1 MTRELRRITLS
12 AQELTEAV
20 GGYRK
25 VDNKFLPPGKICEVA
40 ATAEHVTTKIE
51 MKYVDS
57 VHVLEFNI
65 PYVKLTDVLIN
76 FCVERGI
83 PVPRVGKK
91 SAVLV
96 ESEVALEINVG
107 GDPAI
112 AANPAAA
119 AARPAAAA
127 PVLKAG

>member
-40 ATAEHVTTKIE
+40 ATPEHVTTKIE

-65 PYVKLTDVLIN
+65 PYSKLTDVLIN

-91 SAVLV
+91 AAVLV
-96 ESEVALEINVG
+96 ETEVALEINVG
-107 GDPAI
+107 GEAAG
-112 AANPAAA
+112 AANPVAG
-119 AARPAAAA
+119 ARPAAAA
-127 PVLKAG
+127 PILKAG